1 MAPPEVDEKIV
12 EEAPPS
18 DTTEPDTKVIHKN
31 VKRKWV
37 SYLWDTFDK
46 SPEERKL
53 LFKLDT
59 ALLTFASFGKYMNI
73 CTIVL

>member
-1 MAPPEVDEKIV
+1 MGHPITVADEAV
-12 EEAPPS
+12 VEAPR
-18 DTTEPDTKVIHKN
+18 DTEIIHKN

-59 ALLTFASFGKYMNI
+59 ALLTFASFGEYG
-73 CTIVL
+73 CT